1 MIGILQA
8 TLSIDTTLEQFKT
21 IIDINL
27 IGTFLMYRVCLPQ
40 LLIIKGNIVNATSIA
55 GLHGHSYTAAYA
67 ASKRAIIV
75 STKSFVREYILQGVH
90 VNAIAPGDTLTTLL
104 TFIQFSEGINQS
116 LFSYFQLSD
125 NRLGQP
131 DEIAAVVAMLAPQD
145 GSFINGEVI
154 RIDESVNA

>member
-1 MIGILQA
+1 
-8 TLSIDTTLEQFKT
+8 
-21 IIDINL
+21 
-27 IGTFLMYRVCLPQ
+27 
-40 LLIIKGNIVNATSIA
+40 
-55 GLHGHSYTAAYA
+55 
-67 ASKRAIIV
+67 
-75 STKSFVREYILQGVH
+75 
-90 VNAIAPGDTLTTLL
+90 NAIAPGDTLTTLL